1 MRLSGPS
8 FLLITLLSFVQ
19 PFVYGRYIA
28 PRADNP
34 TVADES
40 EFENGTALLLL
51 KNLN

>member
-1 MRLSGPS
+1 MRPSGPS

-40 EFENGTALLLL
+40 GFENGTATFLQRSQ
-51 KNLN
+51 N